1 MEQALYVQSSYI
13 SKVQDLIELGASDQ
27 METTVQNS
35 KSFYSNIGKDNWC
48 AFKPSN
54 DIRYNFYFDID

>member
-35 KSFYSNIGKDNWC
+35 KSFYTGTIV
-48 AFKPSN
+48 
-54 DIRYNFYFDID
+54 I